1 MVRFW
6 LRHLFGEARKKP
18 PQKSPNPTFSPMSD
32 EPVAIS
38 TPMWRSSLRLANVP
52 AYVDYDDE
60 EEEEEDEDDCQPMWC
75 RGLDHRPRCPC
86 CIEGTGFPRPPSS
99 ALSSSDYG
107 GHLRKASGASTHIST
122 NSADSDAR
130 PTSDEKDS
138 GANAACD
145 TTVRVRRSVSTFGLR
160 MKKSM
165 KNLNRRPSGS
175 LR

>member
-1 MVRFW
+1 MV
-6 LRHLFGEARKKP
+6 
-18 PQKSPNPTFSPMSD
+18 
-32 EPVAIS
+32 S
-38 TPMWRSSLRLANVP
+38 TPGTNAGIWTYNADHETQWRSSLRLANVP

-60 EEEEEDEDDCQPMWC
+60 DDEEEDDCQPMWC
-75 RGLDHRPRCPC
+75 KGLDHSSGCPC

-107 GHLRKASGASTHIST
+107 GHLRKASRASTHIST
-122 NSADSDAR
+122 NSADSEPSPR
-130 PTSDEKDS
+130 SDEKDT

-165 KNLNRRPSGS
+165 KNLNRRPSGT